1 MAETATYTL
10 KVDWDNDGD
19 FLDAGEDI
27 SADVMSANIRRG
39 FSSPLTRMAVVGR
52 VTFLLKNSA
61 QSYSPPL
68 EADVLPSRAVQYSM
82 TYDATEVVLFTGEVE
97 SIKPSF
103 GQYRDRRCVLECV
116 DDTAKLDIYEGDI
129 AMQVGVYAHNL
140 IAAIVAAVYTP
151 GGTDYQSGINFFPTS
166 GDRWS
171 WKAFDDAP
179 RVRGPW
185 ESIRASSKIL
195 DCCAADWGRFFIAK
209 DGDPTFH
216 NRHQTAL
223 DATTEL
229 TIDDLM
235 TGMSYQKT
243 ASTIY
248 NTIDVTCTPRR
259 VGQTLEVVGAISQ
272 DAGPRIEGS
281 DDREFTIRFR
291 DPTNS
296 EVRVGGKDCVTPV
309 ATTDYECTSDEGGEG
324 TDKTGDV
331 TCSATFYGDRAEI
344 TLTNADA
351 APVYVQKLQ
360 VRAYPVRSQGEVTM
374 TASDATSITA
384 YGKRKLTVAAPL
396 MGNTVHAQS
405 LADYLL
411 DVYKDP
417 VDCVEGLTFQANRN
431 ATLIAAARDL
441 ELQDRVVVTETQ
453 TGLSAVVGYI
463 YSIRHAITAAGH
475 DHRVTL
481 NLQTGYDVG
490 GTAFRVDTSTVDGAH
505 VVIY

>member
-27 SADVMSANIRRG
+27 SADRISANIRRG

-52 VTFLLKNSA
+52 ATFLLRNSA

-68 EADVLPSRAVQYSM
+68 EAGVLPSRAVQYSM
-82 TYDATEVVLFTGEVE
+82 TYDATEVVLFTGKVE

-116 DDTAKLDIYEGDI
+116 DDTALLDIHEGDI
-129 AMQVGVYAHNL
+129 AMQTGVYAPDL
-140 IAAIVAAVYTP
+140 IAAVVAAVYTP

-166 GDRWS
+166 GDRWN
-171 WKAFDDAP
+171 WRAFDDAP

-216 NRHQTAL
+216 NRHHTAL
-223 DATTEL
+223 DTTTEL

-243 ASTIY
+243 SSTIH
-248 NTIDVTCTPRR
+248 NAIDVTCTPRR
-259 VGQTLEVVGAISQ
+259 IGQNLEVVGAISQ
-272 DAGPRIEGS
+272 DSGPRIEGS
-281 DDREFTIRFR
+281 DSREFTLRFR
-291 DPTNS
+291 DPVNS
-296 EVRVGGKDCVTPV
+296 EITVGGKDCVTPV
-309 ATTDYECTSDEGGEG
+309 AGTDYKCTSDESGEG
-324 TDKTGDV
+324 DDKTGDV

-344 TLTNADA
+344 ELTNADT

-374 TASDATSITA
+374 SASDATSIAA
-384 YGKRKLTVAAPL
+384 YGKRKLAISAPL
-396 MGNTVHAQS
+396 MNTQAEA
-405 LADYLL
+405 LALAEYLL

-441 ELQDRVVVTETQ
+441 ELQDRVIVSETQ
-453 TGLSAVVGYI
+453 TGLSAVAGYI
-463 YSIRHAITAAGH
+463 YSIQHTITAAGR

-481 NLQTGYDVG
+481 NLQTGYDP
-490 GTAFRVDTSTVDGAH
+490 GTPFRLDDSTLESGH
-505 VVIY
+505 VLIY